1 MCPYSKKKS
10 FYSGLFLNNDYVHHT
25 PKAKP
30 LYNSL
35 TASYKMGGF
44 TLPLVRLIRELE
56 LGGTWYHVYN
66 SPILDGYRVFVK
78 ANVDFTRYL
87 GIEAELDSR
96 VSQPWRY
103 TNQVGNTYD
112 TFYSGNDPTAS
123 VSSINLERTTL
134 QKDLLDG
141 TGVNGNRAGQNTA
154 LNINRFMGTIKY
166 NLHTANF
173 RLGYSMDLRSVP
185 GGRTDGL
192 VSFYDQSVFFSISIT
207 DFTLGQQDSSEL
219 TRVRLFRFRKR
230 PFQAGDSAGISSENP

>member
-1 MCPYSKKKS
+1 M
-10 FYSGLFLNNDYVHHT
+10 
-25 PKAKP
+25 
-30 LYNSL
+30 
-35 TASYKMGGF
+35 
-44 TLPLVRLIRELE
+44 
-56 LGGTWYHVYN
+56 YN

-103 TNQVGNTYD
+103 TNQVGNSYD
-112 TFYSGNDPTAS
+112 TFYYGNDPTAS
-123 VSSINLERTTL
+123 VASINLERTTL

-141 TGVNGNRAGQNTA
+141 TGVNGNGARQNTA